1 MGGIFYWMLRFDC
14 PNNVPSD
21 FDNPN
26 KFAYYTHIQNAYR
39 SARTAASPFNVLSII
54 LDLIDQKTC

>member
-21 FDNPN
+21 SDNPN